1 MSTTQSQ
8 PKLYKVIYEISPD
21 ESKEHFLSNKNENLA
36 IYLVE
41 NDNEYQYA
49 GIFIKDDDIIS
60 QDNSRSSIERLKFE
74 DTTNNTN
81 FFIHHAHTFY
91 IVEQT
96 NANDLETGDFI
107 YIDEID
113 RQPPRQALYR
123 IIENNKKRKYVTV
136 SSANID
142 NRNAKIYKISTI
154 TWKKFRIVTDN
165 YNYYVNKVK
174 AGRIPNRQ
182 RKTRRVKNK
191 KRKTLKKN
199 NIKRKRSNP
208 TRKY

>member
-1 MSTTQSQ
+1 MYFV
-8 PKLYKVIYEISPD
+8 KDY
-21 ESKEHFLSNKNENLA
+21 
-36 IYLVE
+36 
-41 NDNEYQYA
+41 DNVYHYA
-49 GIFIKDDDIIS
+49 GIFNKLGEYKSSS
-60 QDNSRSSIERLKFE
+60 QLLFSNNIFAHFSLQNAYERNPYLYPYYVGF
-74 DTTNNTN
+74 
-81 FFIHHAHTFY
+81 TFY

-123 IIENNKKRKYVTV
+123 IIENDKKDKYVTV
-136 SSANID
+136 SSANKVK
-142 NRNAKIYKISTI
+142 NKNAKIYQISTI

-165 YNYYVNKVK
+165 YKYYVNKVK

-182 RKTRRVKNK
+182 RKTRRVNNK
-191 KRKTLKKN
+191 KRKTLQKN